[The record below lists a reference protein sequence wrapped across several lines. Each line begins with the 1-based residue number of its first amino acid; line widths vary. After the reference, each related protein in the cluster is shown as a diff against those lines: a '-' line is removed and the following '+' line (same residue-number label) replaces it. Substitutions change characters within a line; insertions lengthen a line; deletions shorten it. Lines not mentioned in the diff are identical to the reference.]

1 MAQLKPKQKPKGV
14 WSKPIRHFYSVKNLA
29 RFWCESLLE
38 RDALLALEFDEAVE
52 SYKAQPVSFAYTA
65 INGKP
70 ARYTPDQLVKFKDDR
85 GYQFREIKMAKRIDD
100 ALQEKMAWIRRHI
113 NDACGAGLEIVTD
126 EDIRLGDS
134 IFNMNMLYPYKRV
147 FINRPEVAKIKK
159 GMPQD
164 ICFSELKEYLRR
176 LGFPDT
182 TPFALL
188 ANGEFRF
195 DFSIRLT
202 EQTALIKV

>member
-1 MAQLKPKQKPKGV
+1 M
-14 WSKPIRHFYSVKNLA
+14 KNLA

-164 ICFSELKEYLRR
+164 ISFSELKEYIRR